1 MKNPLSLKNIDSY
14 INEMENEKWI
24 DNLLRE
30 EPPFSL
36 PDDFAGK
43 VANKAVRQFEWRQ
56 RLQQFL
62 IFASVIVAGLL
73 IGGLT
78 IYYFADDNLQSW
90 TDFLSKNINYLMLG
104 VVAAIFILFVDKVL
118 LPMYMQPVEGKR
130 NHPAL

>member
-1 MKNPLSLKNIDSY
+1 MKNRLSLNNIDSY
-14 INEMENEKWI
+14 ISEMENEKWV

-30 EPPFSL
+30 ELPFSL

-43 VANKAVRQFEWRQ
+43 VANKAVRQFEWKQ

-78 IYYFADDNLQSW
+78 IYYFADENLQIW
-90 TDFLSKNINYLMLG
+90 TDFLTKNISYLALG
-104 VVAAIFILFVDKVL
+104 VVASIFILFVDKVL
-118 LPMYMQPVEGKR
+118 LPMFMQPGRGKR
-130 NHPAL
+130 NHPVL

>member
-1 MKNPLSLKNIDSY
+1 MKNPLSLNNIDSY
-14 INEMENEKWI
+14 ISEMENEKWI

-36 PDDFAGK
+36 PDGFSDR

-78 IYYFADDNLQSW
+78 IYYFADDNLQIW
-90 TDFLSKNINYLMLG
+90 TDFLTKNISYLALG
-104 VVAAIFILFVDKVL
+104 VVASVFILFVDRVL
-118 LPMYMQPVEGKR
+118 LPMFMQTGQDKKYNPG
-130 NHPAL
+130 L